1 MDDPRQ
7 QPTIQAATTRPDG
20 AAATADRPQRRRSAP
35 RRGLH
40 RAAAVVALCLA
51 FAFAG
56 QTVAQAASGMQAYQ
70 AYALDQL
77 GGNTGQSSCLN
88 QLWQRESGWNPNA
101 QNPTSTAYGIAQ
113 FLNSTWASTGIAKT
127 SDPYLQVDAGL
138 IYIENRYGSA
148 CAAWDFHQANNWY

>member
-1 MDDPRQ
+1 
-7 QPTIQAATTRPDG
+7 
-20 AAATADRPQRRRSAP
+20 
-35 RRGLH
+35 
-40 RAAAVVALCLA
+40 VVALCLA

-56 QTVAQAASGMQAYQ
+56 QTVAQAASGVQAYQ

-127 SDPYLQVDAGL
+127 SDPYRQIDAGL
-138 IYIENRYGSA
+138 IYIKNRYGSP
-148 CAAWDFHQANNWY
+148 CAAWAFWQAHKWY